1 MKNEKEF
8 TKIRQSTTLA
18 NAITHK
24 QRKEKGHLIQIL
36 AKMGGARN
44 QRDDTNLSGDSNP
57 RI

>member
-8 TKIRQSTTLA
+8 TKIRQLTTLA

-36 AKMGGARN
+36 AKMGGHVIKEM
-44 QRDDTNLSGDSNP
+44 TL
-57 RI
+57 I